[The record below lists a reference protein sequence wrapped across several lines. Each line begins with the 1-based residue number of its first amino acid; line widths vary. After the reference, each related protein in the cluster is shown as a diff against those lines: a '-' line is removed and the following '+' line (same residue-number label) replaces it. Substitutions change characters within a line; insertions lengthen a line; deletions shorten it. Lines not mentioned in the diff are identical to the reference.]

1 MKIFNKIIGNNGNKP
16 LQAKNKVSLPIE
28 TPFRIFGL
36 IFLLLLIA
44 SVSMII
50 ITVRDSLV
58 DKKVSQLLDE
68 FYQNGLKYGLAIDD
82 IIIEGRE
89 KTTKEDLLNAI
100 GLSRENNILDTD
112 LKEIKQKIEQ
122 LPWVEKADIKRTYF
136 PNILQV
142 KLYEKEVLALWQND
156 GKFYPLDMNGKIID
170 AEYVAHKPILVITGE
185 NAPEHIIKLLKITSQ
200 NPELN
205 NRIVA
210 AVLFSQRR
218 WNLIFDSFENGITV
232 KLPQD
237 DMQQAW
243 KKFVKINNQYDV
255 LNRKLTIID
264 LRYKNKVSVALSNT
278 VDEK

>member
-1 MKIFNKIIGNNGNKP
+1 M
-16 LQAKNKVSLPIE
+16 PIE

-142 KLYEKEVLALWQND
+142 KLYEKEVLALWQNN